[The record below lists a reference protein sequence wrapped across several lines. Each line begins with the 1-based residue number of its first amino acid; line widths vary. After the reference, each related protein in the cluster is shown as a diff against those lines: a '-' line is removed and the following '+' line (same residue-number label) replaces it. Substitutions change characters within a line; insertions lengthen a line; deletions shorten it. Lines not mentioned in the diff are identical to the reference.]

1 MKKLVMFMFTSLM
14 LIVLMVFSASAY
26 ETYYFGDEYE
36 DYYWVRYEPDLEN
49 GTATIVKY
57 SFDMDEAV
65 IPKYVEYKS
74 GKETTKLL
82 VTAIKGFTD
91 CEDRYG
97 ISIPDS
103 VTSIDEY
110 SVGYCYEEDYDEITG
125 EDLSGYYKNKN
136 FIIECTEGS
145 YAQSYAIKYGFKYT
159 LVKYAEDFE
168 VSFDEESYTYMGE
181 EIEPSITV
189 KYNGRVLDN
198 GTDYYYNC
206 YNNINAGTAKLVING
221 RGSFTGSKE
230 VEFTINP
237 APASSL
243 EISEVEDEEYD
254 GYQIE
259 PYIVIYF
266 DAERLWA
273 GDDYDITYRDNIYP
287 GKAYIDLTFK
297 GNFTGTVTIPFN
309 ITLGSVSGLTASTYS
324 SSQIFLS
331 WWGLYDDDVYYLIY
345 RYNSSTKKYEKIG
358 KTTSSYYCDEKLTQ
372 CKTYAYRVIPV
383 LKATVDGEK
392 VTYKGKAQTVK
403 CKTLLASP
411 SFSLTVLK
419 NGIKITWKKNSKAT
433 GYDIFRGTLFNGGEK
448 LIKSLTSNAAGSY
461 TDSTVST
468 YGTYVYWIK
477 SYQMVDG
484 KKVYG
489 EEGEYEC
496 TDDADAILRGAT
508 KKSRTSFKVYNTQG
522 KTTTSYTYNLS
533 SNDIKILKDFA
544 ATNFT
549 STMSDSE
556 KLYTTLKWINRNITY
571 ATGTNWNKISGKSWV
586 EAIFKM
592 KLGQCAQYNGAMAAM
607 TAYLGYD
614 ASVIQGYRGSYSG
627 YHWQHFWCEV
637 NIQGRKYLMETGNY
651 GKDGSWSYFLCP
663 YAQTSGYVINQ
674 KAADVIYA
682 APQVGSVKLTKTSF
696 VYTGEVQKPTVKAVS
711 ATGATLKKN
720 QDYTVKYSKGCTNVG
735 KYTVTVTFKGN
746 YEGTYTLIYNILP
759 SPTTISSVK
768 AGTGTLTVKW
778 KKQAAQTT
786 GYVIQY
792 STSSNMSNAKNV
804 VVKDS
809 ATVSKTISGLT
820 SGKTYYVRVR
830 TYKTTTFD
838 SAKVNL
844 YSTWSKVSSVKVK

>member
-1 MKKLVMFMFTSLM
+1 MKKLVMFMLTSLM
-14 LIVLMVFSASAY
+14 LMVLMVFSASAY
-26 ETYYFGDEYE
+26 ETYYFEEEYW
-36 DYYWVRYEPDLEN
+36 DYWVCYEPDLEN

-57 SFDMDEAV
+57 STNWGSAV
-65 IPKYVEYKS
+65 IPTYVEYKS
-74 GKETTKLL
+74 GEETTKLL

-91 CEDRYG
+91 CEECYR
-97 ISIPDS
+97 ITVPDS

-110 SVGYCYEEDYDEITG
+110 SVGYCYGDYYDEEADEYLT
-125 EDLSGYYKNKN
+125 GYYKNSS
-136 FIIECTEGS
+136 FTIECTEGS
-145 YAQSYAIKYGFKYT
+145 YAQSYAEKNGFEYDV
-159 LVKYAEDFE
+159 VKYVKDFE
-168 VSFDEESYTYMGE
+168 IIFNEESYTYTGG

-189 KYNGRVLDN
+189 KYKGKVLEN
-198 GTDYYYNC
+198 NEDYYYYC
-206 YNNINAGTAKLVING
+206 YDNYEAGIGKLVIE
-221 RGSFTGSKE
+221 GSGDSVGSKE
-230 VEFTINP
+230 VEFTIDP
-237 APASSL
+237 APASSITVSG
-243 EISEVEDEEYD
+243 ISDENYD
-254 GYQIE
+254 GYSIE
-259 PYIVIYF
+259 PYFSVYF
-266 DAERLWA
+266 GDRYLWE
-273 GDDYDITYRDNIYP
+273 GDDYDVSYRNNTYP
-287 GKAYIDLTFK
+287 GTAYVDFTFK
-297 GNFTGTVTIPFN
+297 GNYTGTLSIPFN
-309 ITLGSVSGLTASTYS
+309 ITLGSVAYLTASTYY
-324 SSQIFLS
+324 SSQMYLS
-331 WWGLYDDDVYYLIY
+331 WWGLYIDDVYYYVY
-345 RYNSSTKKYEKIG
+345 RYNSSTKKYEYIG
-358 KTTSSYYCDEKLTQ
+358 KTQETYYSDKNLTQ
-372 CKTYAYRVIPV
+372 CKTYTYRVIPV
-383 LKATVDGEK
+383 LKATVDGKK
-392 VTYKGKAQTVK
+392 VTYKGTAQTVK

-419 NGIKITWKKNSKAT
+419 NGIKITWKKNSKAN
-433 GYDIFRGTLFNGGEK
+433 GYDIYRGNFYTGGEK

-461 TDSTVST
+461 TDSTVSS
-468 YGTYVYWIK
+468 YGIYVYWIK

-489 EEGEYEC
+489 EDGEYEG
-496 TDDADAILRGAT
+496 TDNADAILRGAT

-533 SNDIKILKDFA
+533 SYDIQILKDFA
-544 ATNFT
+544 SKNFT
-549 STMSDSE
+549 STMSDSD
-556 KLYTTLKWINRNITY
+556 KLYTTLKWINKNITY

-663 YAQTSGYVINQ
+663 YAQTSGYIINQ

-682 APQVGSVKLTKTSF
+682 VPQVSSVKLTKTSF

-735 KYTVTVTFKGN
+735 KYTVTVTFKGD

-759 SPTTISSVK
+759 KPTTISSVK
-768 AGTGTLTVKW
+768 AGTGALTVKW
-778 KKQAAQTT
+778 KKQATQTT

-792 STSSNMSNAKNV
+792 STSANMANAKSI